1 MRCEPP
7 CAKNEMKCPGDRDG
21 NGCHES
27 DFCVDRGYDSDGG
40 LCPGYC
46 PFECKIDEN
55 QCPGTEQC
63 STPTCKPKQ
72 KDDMG
77 RACPYK
83 NCPVTC
89 KDEAENLCKGVETV
103 DGCLTDDVCVLKK
116 YSDNEVECPA
126 VCPVTCDLSTE
137 ILCNDQKMCSGPES
151 GCALQNVCKPVAKGD
166 NNEPCPSNSA
176 SHKCPMECC
185 EPDYV
190 ECPTGNDE
198 HGCKTQA
205 ICAKKE
211 VGYDGEYCSIDSVC
225 PLQCDPHEVKCERTG
240 VDDNGCSLP
249 DFCITQMRN
258 YHGQLCPVHCPPECD
273 PEIEIL
279 CPGGM

>member
-1 MRCEPP
+1 MLKNTMQTSSQQLLLYYNKGPVKGIDNSECPMRCEPP

-21 NGCHES
+21 NECHES
-27 DFCVDRGYDSDGG
+27 DFCVDRGYDSEGG

-46 PFECKIDEN
+46 PFECKIDET

-77 RACPYK
+77 SECPYK

-126 VCPVTCDLSTE
+126 ICPVTCDQSTE
-137 ILCNDQKMCSGPES
+137 ILCNDQKTVSYTHLR
-151 GCALQNVCKPVAKGD
+151 A
-166 NNEPCPSNSA
+166 
-176 SHKCPMECC
+176 
-185 EPDYV
+185 
-190 ECPTGNDE
+190 
-198 HGCKTQA
+198 
-205 ICAKKE
+205 
-211 VGYDGEYCSIDSVC
+211 
-225 PLQCDPHEVKCERTG
+225 HETREDIV
-240 VDDNGCSLP
+240 
-249 DFCITQMRN
+249 
-258 YHGQLCPVHCPPECD
+258 
-273 PEIEIL
+273 
-279 CPGGM
+279 